1 MAATFP
7 YLHYI
12 ANLQIISLYYRCLSC
27 CNYWNIYFIHLFFVI
42 FQCKTSCL
50 YWWRCWG

>member
-7 YLHYI
+7 NLHYI
-12 ANLQIISLYYRCLSC
+12 ANLQNHIPLLQV
-27 CNYWNIYFIHLFFVI
+27 FIMLKLLRYLFYTLVFVI